1 VRARSALPTDL
12 DGLYAAQRLSMVRLA
27 FLLLGD
33 RSVAESVVQH
43 AFVVL
48 VRRHDRHR
56 DPGVVVADLRA
67 HVVAECRAVR
77 RGRLP
82 VEQLPGA
89 VRDTVGDV
97 LGLPQR
103 QREVVVLEVWAR
115 LSRSQV
121 AASLRMSE
129 RAVKS
134 TWQSALIALQRP
146 EEPSDGTETTD
157 RLAEALERR
166 ADAIGADDLRHR
178 FGEVLDADTRR
189 TARHRRWWLL
199 AVGALVVV
207 ALGVA
212 VAVGVQRYSG
222 PAPVPTPSPAPPTA
236 TASPTALSSPAL
248 APGERTRGSIPWSE
262 VGPGWAVVATATP
275 PTAVTTTL
283 LLVSPDGTRYA
294 LGSAPDSIVIQDVS
308 ADRRHVMVAVGS
320 VAQEW
325 DLQAGTAREVPT
337 PYGWKSLLYAGPDPS
352 YGYLVLWT
360 DSTSS
365 VRLERWTSDGTPRT
379 EYDAALSSTSG
390 GPRHPGVLVSG
401 DGSTALLSSR
411 DGPLLLL
418 DLATDTVA
426 GPGPFTQPPS
436 CEPLAR
442 WSPTEAVAGCGSSV
456 QVNTY
461 DDLVGRPLLVTPVGA
476 TPTRAA
482 VVWAATGS
490 PVVQM
495 DNLCSGSLAT
505 LSTDG
510 HVTPVTLPKAATGLV
525 PNVAV
530 GGTLYLGGTRC
541 ASDGSRLVA
550 YDLASGQVA
559 ELAGP
564 GAGGRTVRQAF
575 VLTTPS

>member
-1 VRARSALPTDL
+1 
-12 DGLYAAQRLSMVRLA
+12 
-27 FLLLGD
+27 
-33 RSVAESVVQH
+33 
-43 AFVVL
+43 
-48 VRRHDRHR
+48 
-56 DPGVVVADLRA
+56 
-67 HVVAECRAVR
+67 
-77 RGRLP
+77 
-82 VEQLPGA
+82 
-89 VRDTVGDV
+89 
-97 LGLPQR
+97 
-103 QREVVVLEVWAR
+103 
-115 LSRSQV
+115 
-121 AASLRMSE
+121 
-129 RAVKS
+129 
-134 TWQSALIALQRP
+134 
-146 EEPSDGTETTD
+146 ETTD
-157 RLAEALERR
+157 RLAEALEHR

-379 EYDAALSSTSG
+379 EYDTALSSTSG

-510 HVTPVTLPKAATGLV
+510 HITPITLPKTATGLV

-550 YDLASGQVA
+550 YDLASGRVT

>member
-27 FLLLGD
+27 YLLLGD

-43 AFVVL
+43 AFAVL
-48 VRRHDRHR
+48 VRRHDRRR
-56 DPGVVVADLRA
+56 DPGAVVADLRA
-67 HVVAECRAVR
+67 QVVAECRAVR
-77 RGRLP
+77 RQRPRVEP
-82 VEQLPGA
+82 VPHPL
-89 VRDTVGDV
+89 RDTVGDV

-103 QREVVVLEVWAR
+103 QREVVVLELWAR
-115 LSRSQV
+115 LGRSQV
-121 AASLRMSE
+121 AAALRMGE
-129 RAVKS
+129 RAVES
-134 TWQSALIALQRP
+134 TWRSALGSLRRP
-146 EEPSDGTETTD
+146 EEPSDGSETTE

-178 FGEVLDADTRR
+178 FGEVLDADARR

-207 ALGVA
+207 ALGLA
-212 VAVGVQRYSG
+212 VTLGVQRYSAPTV
-222 PAPVPTPSPAPPTA
+222 PAPTPSPAPSPA
-236 TASPTALSSPAL
+236 PSPTALSSPAL
-248 APGERTRGSIPWSE
+248 APGERTRDAIPWSA

-283 LLVSPDGTRYA
+283 LLVGPDGTRYA
-294 LGSAPDSIVIQDVS
+294 LGSAPDSIVVQDVS
-308 ADRRHVMVAVGS
+308 ADRHHVMVAVGAA
-320 VAQEW
+320 AQEW

-337 PYGWKSLLYAGPDPS
+337 PYGWKSLSYAGPDPS

-365 VRLERWTSDGTPRT
+365 VRLERWTSDGVLRT
-379 EYDAALSSTSG
+379 EYDTTLASTSG
-390 GPRHPGVLVSG
+390 GPRHPGVLVSR

-426 GPGPFTQPPS
+426 GPGAFTQPPS

-442 WSPTEAVAGCGSSV
+442 WSPTEAVTGCGSSV
-456 QVNTY
+456 QLNTY

-482 VVWAATGS
+482 VVWATSGS

-495 DNLCSGSLAT
+495 DNLCSGSLGT
-505 LSTDG
+505 LSADG
-510 HVTPVTLPKAATGLV
+510 HVTPVTLPTGATGLV

-541 ASDGSRLVA
+541 ASDGGRLVA
-550 YDLASGQVA
+550 YDLTSGGVL
-559 ELAGP
+559 ELVGP
-564 GAGGRTVRQAF
+564 GAGGRTVRQAV
-575 VLTTPS
+575 VLTAGS